1 MSEEQDNSQKT
12 EEPTQ
17 KKLEDAQKKG
27 QVPLSREFNNWMILL
42 GGTIIVAFMSGHL
55 MYELSALFKGYFE
68 MAGAIPSVGGS
79 LASILGDALFDVLRL
94 MVLPFLFLMAVA
106 FLAPVLQIGF
116 MFSPEAIKPDIKKV
130 SPMAGF
136 KRLFS
141 MQAII
146 EFLKGLLKIIV
157 VGAVGVLLVAPYMD
171 GLDHFVGLPMLDA
184 VDELRS
190 ITLRV
195 LSGMLFALLIV
206 TLIDVVYQRYS
217 HHQKMMM
224 TMQEVKDEHKQ
235 SEGDPHMKA
244 RLRQLRH
251 QRAQQRMMQAVP
263 SADVV
268 ITNPTHFA
276 VALKYDPEVM
286 DAPKVVAKGADN
298 IALKIKEVA
307 AEHGIEVVEDKPL
320 ARSLYDLVEI
330 DQDIPVD
337 LYKAVAEII
346 SYVFKKRKK

>member
-1 MSEEQDNSQKT
+1 MSEDDDSQKT

-17 KKLEDAQKKG
+17 KKLEDARKKG
-27 QVPLSREFNNWMILL
+27 QVPLSREVNNWLILL
-42 GGTIIVAFMSGHL
+42 GGTLVVAFMSGPL
-55 MYELSALFKGYFE
+55 MYELSAMFKTYIE
-68 MAGAIPSVGGS
+68 MSGQIPSVAGGLS
-79 LASILGDALFDVLRL
+79 VILQDAMLEVIRL
-94 MVLPFLFLMAVA
+94 LSLPFLFLMALA

-116 MFSPEAIKPDIKKV
+116 LFSPKAITPDLSKI

-141 MQAII
+141 AQAII
-146 EFLKGLLKIIV
+146 EFLKGLLKITII
-157 VGAVGVLLVAPYMD
+157 GAIGVILVAPYMASV
-171 GLDHFVGLPMLDA
+171 DHFVGLPMLDA
-184 VDELRS
+184 VDELRA

-195 LSGMLFALLIV
+195 LSGMLFALLVV
-206 TLIDVVYQRYS
+206 TLIDLVYQRYS

-224 TMQEVKDEHKQ
+224 TMQEIKDEHKQ

-244 RLRQLRH
+244 RLRQLRF
-251 QRAQQRMMQAVP
+251 QRSQQRMMQAVP
-263 SADVV
+263 GADVV

-276 VALKYDPEVM
+276 VALKYDP
-286 DAPKVVAKGADN
+286 DAMEAPMVVAKGADN

-307 AEHGIEVVEDKPL
+307 KENGIEIVEDKPL
-320 ARSLYDLVEI
+320 ARSLFDLVEV
-330 DQDIPVD
+330 DQYIPVE